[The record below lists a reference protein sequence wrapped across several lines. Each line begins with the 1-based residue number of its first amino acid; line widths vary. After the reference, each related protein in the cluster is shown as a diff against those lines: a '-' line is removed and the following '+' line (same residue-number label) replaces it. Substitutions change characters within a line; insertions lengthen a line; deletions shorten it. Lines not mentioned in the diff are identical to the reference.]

1 MKTHPKLLRTQCL
14 EKGENEREENIKRR
28 AYLAATLTVH
38 WTEQDRYSKKNV
50 FIFILPLIHG
60 GARSGG
66 LVVRNRFHFIVFILI
81 QRIFIINLYF
91 RVEGVHNFSFL
102 IINLFSATLGF
113 LEICWRL
120 VNGHEHEMFETKLF
134 K

>member
-1 MKTHPKLLRTQCL
+1 M
-14 EKGENEREENIKRR
+14 
-28 AYLAATLTVH
+28 AA
-38 WTEQDRYSKKNV
+38 R
-50 FIFILPLIHG
+50 
-60 GARSGG
+60 G
-66 LVVRNRFHFIVFILI
+66 LVVRNRFHFIVFILM
-81 QRIFIINLYF
+81 QRIFIINLYL

-102 IINLFSATLGF
+102 ILNLFSATLGF

>member
-38 WTEQDRYSKKNV
+38 WTEQDRYSKKRKFV
-50 FIFILPLIHG
+50 FISILPLIHG

-66 LVVRNRFHFIVFILI
+66 PKQIPFYCVHFNAKDIYYQPL
-81 QRIFIINLYF
+81 
-91 RVEGVHNFSFL
+91 S
-102 IINLFSATLGF
+102 
-113 LEICWRL
+113 
-120 VNGHEHEMFETKLF
+120 
-134 K
+134 